1 MPGSDAL
8 LVSLEPW
15 AWPWTALLLGL
26 VVGSFANVVVYRLP
40 LERSLSRP
48 GSACP
53 ACAAPIRWYDNVP
66 VLSWLVLRARC
77 RRCGAR
83 ISARYPLVE
92 LANGLLY
99 FALACL
105 LPPSAHAALSMAFVT
120 ALLVLSLIDLDHQI
134 LPDAITLPGTA
145 IGIVASLLPGPP
157 APLESVLSAAGG
169 YLAFAAVALVAR
181 WYNGEDALG
190 QGDWKMAALL
200 GAFLGWR
207 ALLVTVFL
215 ACLTGALAGLGLIAL
230 GRGSRL
236 TRIPLG
242 TFLGL
247 AGIVAVFAA
256 DPVIAWYAGLL
267 DG

>member
-1 MPGSDAL
+1 MPGSDGL

-53 ACAAPIRWYDNVP
+53 ACGAPIRWYDNVP
-66 VLSWLVLRARC
+66 VLSWLLLRARC

-99 FALACL
+99 FALARL
-105 LPPSAHAALSMAFVT
+105 LPPGVHAALSMAFVT

-145 IGIVASLLPGPP
+145 IGILASLAPGPP
-157 APLESVLSAAGG
+157 GPLESVLTAAGG
-169 YLAFAAVALVAR
+169 YLGFAAVALVAR
-181 WYNGEDALG
+181 WYYGEDALG

-215 ACLTGALAGLGLIAL
+215 ACLTGALAGLSLIAL

-256 DPVIAWYAGLL
+256 DPVITWYAGLL